1 MGRLNRSGTICLNM
15 EVLASFKVEPDK
27 IDMTF
32 SPGVGP
38 KTIFELYK
46 VAQKIQNLQ
55 ETPQQYDVRY
65 N

>member
-1 MGRLNRSGTICLNM
+1 M